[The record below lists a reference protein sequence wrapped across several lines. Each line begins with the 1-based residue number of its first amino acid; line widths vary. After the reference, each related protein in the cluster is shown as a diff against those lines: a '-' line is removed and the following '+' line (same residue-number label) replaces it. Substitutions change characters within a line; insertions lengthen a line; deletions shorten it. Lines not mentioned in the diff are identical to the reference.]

1 MELSIGT
8 IVIIV
13 IAVTMLVFGIVFVRG
28 IMCSAIGLTSQVSSN
43 AEKEINKLF
52 GASQGEVQCLGGGD
66 SAIDLIPG
74 RTNYLWCGI
83 RAPINQQYEI
93 QIKDIIPSKS
103 TKEQV
108 QSWIVGEQGFSGMV
122 EPGQEDAIK
131 ILRLAVPDNADEQT
145 ITVKIDV
152 IRAGKTQTQTLDY
165 DVKRVG
171 MIRSAVC

>member
-1 MELSIGT
+1 
-8 IVIIV
+8 
-13 IAVTMLVFGIVFVRG
+13 
-28 IMCSAIGLTSQVSSN
+28 
-43 AEKEINKLF
+43 
-52 GASQGEVQCLGGGD
+52 
-66 SAIDLIPG
+66 
-74 RTNYLWCGI
+74 
-83 RAPINQQYEI
+83 
-93 QIKDIIPSKS
+93 
-103 TKEQV
+103 
-108 QSWIVGEQGFSGMV
+108 MV